1 MDNVHVIARPADEPV
16 TLDEAL
22 LDFRLDT
29 YGSPAEHPDE
39 ALIQSTITAA
49 RELAENHINAKI
61 AEWQLEL
68 RLPGFCQTIPIP
80 DAPLQSIDAVT
91 YIDTNGA
98 TQTVDPALYEL
109 AGRPEAPVLRLVY
122 GASWPTGVRAQDDAV
137 RIRYTAGYT
146 TGSPDTNPVP
156 EVIKKAI
163 RLIAGHMYE
172 NRENV
177 VIGASVD
184 ELPMGALFMLQ
195 PYRRH
200 MGV

>member
-22 LDFRLDT
+22 LDFRLDA

-39 ALIQSTITAA
+39 ALIQSMITAA

-68 RLPGFCQTIPIP
+68 RLPGFCQTILIP

-109 AGRPEAPVLRLVY
+109 AGRPEAPVLRPVY
-122 GASWPTGVRAQDDAV
+122 GASWPTSVRAQDDAV

-177 VIGASVD
+177 VIGASVA

>member
-16 TLDEAL
+16 TLDEAK
-22 LDFRLDT
+22 LDLRLDA
-29 YGSPAEHPDE
+29 YGSPAEHPDD
-39 ALIQSTITAA
+39 ALVESLITAA
-49 RELAENHINAKI
+49 RQLAENHINAKI

-68 RLPGFCQTIPIP
+68 RLPGFCQTILIP
-80 DAPLQSIDAVT
+80 DMPLQSIDAVT

-109 AGRPEAPVLRLVY
+109 AGRPEAPVLRPVY

-177 VIGASVD
+177 VIGVSVA

>member
-22 LDFRLDT
+22 LDFRLDA

-39 ALIQSTITAA
+39 ALVRSTITAA

-68 RLPGFCQTIPIP
+68 RLPGFCQTILIP

-109 AGRPEAPVLRLVY
+109 AGRPEASVLRPVY
-122 GASWPTGVRAQDDAV
+122 GASWPTSVRAQDDAV

-177 VIGASVD
+177 VIGASVA